1 MLPKR
6 RGRPKKFNRKI
17 QHITIN
23 KVQKKMKAGN
33 NLELKLD
40 GGQRRITLAT
50 TNNKKEYKSFSII
63 K

>member
-6 RGRPKKFNRKI
+6 RGRPKKFVRKI

-23 KVQKKMKAGN
+23 KVQKKMRSPKNG
-33 NLELKLD
+33 LKLE
-40 GGQRRITLAT
+40 GSGQRRITLAS
-50 TNNKKEYKSFSII
+50 KKEYKSFSII